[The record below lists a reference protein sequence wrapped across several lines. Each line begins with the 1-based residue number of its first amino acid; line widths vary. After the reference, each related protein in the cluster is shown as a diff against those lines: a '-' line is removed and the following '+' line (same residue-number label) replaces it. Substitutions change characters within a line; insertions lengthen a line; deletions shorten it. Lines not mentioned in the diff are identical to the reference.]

1 MAYLHRAIIDTIP
14 SYKQG
19 KPAPKTPGLTAYKIS
34 SNENPFEPLPSVK
47 QAIVDKAVGRMNR
60 YPDIR
65 GTAVVERLAD
75 QFGVKPENVVLGC
88 GSTEVITQLVNLVAG
103 PGDEVIYP
111 WRSFEAY
118 PIIVANAG
126 ATSVKVPNRPDGS
139 HDIDAMIA
147 AINEH
152 TRLVIVN
159 NPNNPTSTSLS
170 DADARKLMAAVPDDV
185 LVLFDEAY
193 IQFNTA
199 ADTNVAMDLFREY
212 PNIVVAQTF
221 SKAYGLAGLRI
232 GYGIAPADVIDGMRK
247 VAIPFGV
254 TEIAQTAALASM
266 DAYDELD
273 KRVKALIDER
283 TRVVAALREQGWRFP
298 EPYANFFWL
307 PIGERTDEAAEHFV
321 KAALSVRVFSGEGIR
336 ISIGEQE
343 ANDRVISVCA
353 ELKALGI

>member
-1 MAYLHRAIIDTIP
+1 M
-14 SYKQG
+14 
-19 KPAPKTPGLTAYKIS
+19 
-34 SNENPFEPLPSVK
+34 
-47 QAIVDKAVGRMNR
+47 
-60 YPDIR
+60 
-65 GTAVVERLAD
+65 
-75 QFGVKPENVVLGC
+75 
-88 GSTEVITQLVNLVAG
+88 
-103 PGDEVIYP
+103 
-111 WRSFEAY
+111 
-118 PIIVANAG
+118 ANAG

-170 DADARKLMAAVPDDV
+170 DADARKLMAAVPKDV